1 MNFKPLV
8 ISITVMFLSILL
20 AVYLAETEED
30 GSFSP
35 YVDKDGIIARPSDFK
50 EKWTFLGSWSL
61 PDKTDD
67 GMHIVYTQPG
77 VVEQYKRNGGEFPD
91 GAVLIKEVRSI
102 KSQAMTTGPKV
113 IHAENQKLWFVMVK
127 DNQNRF
133 PDNPKWGDGWGWAL
147 YYADDPSKDV
157 STDYKKDCLG
167 CHVPAKLTDLVYVEG
182 YPVLKK

>member
-1 MNFKPLV
+1 MNNRPIIITIVVLLLV
-8 ISITVMFLSILL
+8 IAGFNIGKTK
-20 AVYLAETEED
+20 ED
-30 GSFSP
+30 ESFSS
-35 YVDKDGIIARPSDFK
+35 YVDKDGKITRPTDYK
-50 EKWTFLGSWSL
+50 EKWTFLGTWTL
-61 PDKTDD
+61 PDDQD
-67 GMHIVYTQPG
+67 SGMHTVYTQPG
-77 VVEQYKRNGGEFPD
+77 VAEKYKQNGGEFPD

-127 DNQNRF
+127 DDQNRF

-167 CHVPAKLTDLVYVEG
+167 CHIPAKSTDLVYIEG